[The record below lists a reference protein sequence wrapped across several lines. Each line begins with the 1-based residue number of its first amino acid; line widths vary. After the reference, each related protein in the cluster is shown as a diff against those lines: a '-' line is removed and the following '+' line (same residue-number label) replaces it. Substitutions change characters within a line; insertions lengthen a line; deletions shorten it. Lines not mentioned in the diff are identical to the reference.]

1 MLDARLGRLS
11 ELLPRP
17 QRPQCMNELDLLVE
31 PNVTSGGSWPGL
43 ELRESHRN
51 NTVCISKRKGVVHI
65 VYKMRPAPVEGR
77 YSMNTM
83 STFFQG

>member
-1 MLDARLGRLS
+1 MNDLGT
-11 ELLPRP
+11 
-17 QRPQCMNELDLLVE
+17 LVE
-31 PNVTSGGSWPGL
+31 PNVTSDGSWPGL
-43 ELRESHRN
+43 ALKESHRN
-51 NTVCISKRKGVVHI
+51 YTVCISKRKGVVHI